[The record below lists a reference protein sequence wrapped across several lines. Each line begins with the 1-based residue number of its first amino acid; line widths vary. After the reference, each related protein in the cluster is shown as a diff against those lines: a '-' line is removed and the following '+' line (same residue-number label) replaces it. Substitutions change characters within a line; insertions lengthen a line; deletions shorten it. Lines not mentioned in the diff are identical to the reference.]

1 MAVLAGFKVRL
12 KTKKSAHW
20 RMPPHMLFKETVRAD
35 KVKAWI
41 KVLEWSANNR
51 LFFVSQM
58 PKRARRHIS
67 AKILKVP
74 SRKKINARKDKPE

>member
-1 MAVLAGFKVRL
+1 
-12 KTKKSAHW
+12 
-20 RMPPHMLFKETVRAD
+20 
-35 KVKAWI
+35 
-41 KVLEWSANNR
+41 
-51 LFFVSQM
+51 M